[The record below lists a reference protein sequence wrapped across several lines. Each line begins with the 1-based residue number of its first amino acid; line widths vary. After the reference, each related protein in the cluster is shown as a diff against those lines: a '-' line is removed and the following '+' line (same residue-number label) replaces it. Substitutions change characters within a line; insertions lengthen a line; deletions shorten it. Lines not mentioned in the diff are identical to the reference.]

1 MMAERRLRGGGGMFG
16 PFPFPFSSQ
25 LPDLP
30 SLSSPRRER
39 QGGGTG
45 GGGASGKA
53 RPSFE
58 RGAGRGRRGR
68 PPSFLPAHPF
78 SLLLGRRHPHKRGWR
93 QAQGGPP
100 PPPPFLFWKKK
111 RKGEGKG
118 EGDGSWGR
126 HSDGRAPGG
135 AGSARCVRRLDGSL
149 VPAIRITYRVSL
161 RSSSS
166 REPRYPSTGVV
177 SGFLVSLF
185 CFFFRR
191 GKGRRRGKVS
201 LSALPNFLFFPRFAL
216 PLSSP
221 PPKGGG
227 EEAEGVY
234 CQGFARGG
242 PLPPEGEGAPTLR
255 IRVARGLGRGGE
267 KA

>member
-1 MMAERRLRGGGGMFG
+1 MMAERRLRGGGRDVWSLPLPFLFATAG
-16 PFPFPFSSQ
+16 PP
-25 LPDLP
+25 LPLP
-30 SLSSPRRER
+30 LPGGRGREEARGRSKREGQAFFREGGGEEGGGDPPPSSPRTLLLALRATPPTQE
-39 QGGGTG
+39 GMATG
-45 GGGASGKA
+45 PG
-53 RPSFE
+53 RPSSPPLFFFE
-58 RGAGRGRRGR
+58 
-68 PPSFLPAHPF
+68 
-78 SLLLGRRHPHKRGWR
+78 K
-93 QAQGGPP
+93 
-100 PPPPFLFWKKK
+100 KKK
-111 RKGEGKG
+111 RRRGG

-185 CFFFRR
+185 WFFFRR
-191 GKGRRRGKVS
+191 GKGRRRERSPFPPSPISSSFLGLPF
-201 LSALPNFLFFPRFAL
+201 LS
-216 PLSSP
+216 PLP
-221 PPKGGG
+221 PPEGGG
-227 EEAEGVY
+227 VRRSEGVY

-242 PLPPEGEGAPTLR
+242 PSPRRGRGAPTLR